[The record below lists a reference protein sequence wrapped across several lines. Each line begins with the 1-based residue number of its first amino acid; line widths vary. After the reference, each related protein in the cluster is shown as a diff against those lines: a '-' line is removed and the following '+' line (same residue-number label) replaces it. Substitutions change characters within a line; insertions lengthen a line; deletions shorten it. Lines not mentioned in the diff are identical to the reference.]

1 MAARP
6 PSPRLSRFFRTKLRR
21 VKLVWPI
28 LGLSLV
34 ACGDEAKAPVPIG
47 FTGKCELSIP
57 RDRARVP
64 TADQLKSKVV
74 LRITKDAIVGIHV
87 EVPDNRHSEIG
98 ETADHALAT
107 GDAAP
112 NVLVDRGGDVDVPM
126 QLRGAGEPWDVV
138 VRVRFR
144 DEKAEV
150 VAGLMIVTGPCVVA
164 TDQPK

>member
-1 MAARP
+1 MT
-6 PSPRLSRFFRTKLRR
+6 RFL
-21 VKLVWPI
+21 LWPI
-28 LGLSLV
+28 LALSLV
-34 ACGDEAKAPVPIG
+34 ACGDEAKAPIPIG

-64 TADQLKSKVV
+64 TADQLKSKVE
-74 LRITKDAIVGIHV
+74 LRVVKDMLVGVHV
-87 EVPDNRHSEIG
+87 EVPDNRHAAIDE
-98 ETADHALAT
+98 APDHPLAT

-150 VAGLMIVTGPCVVA
+150 VAGLMIVTGPCIVA
-164 TDQPK
+164 KEPN

>member
-1 MAARP
+1 MTR
-6 PSPRLSRFFRTKLRR
+6 SLL
-21 VKLVWPI
+21 WPI
-28 LGLSLV
+28 FAISLA
-34 ACGDEAKAPVPIG
+34 ACGDEAKAPIPIG
-47 FTGKCELSIP
+47 FTGKCVLSIP
-57 RDRARVP
+57 RDRARVA
-64 TADQLKSKVV
+64 TADQLKSKVE
-74 LRITKDAIVGIHV
+74 LRIVKDMLASVHV
-87 EVPDNRHSEIG
+87 EVPDNRHAAID
-98 ETADHALAT
+98 ETPDHPLAT

-164 TDQPK
+164 PQP